1 MKKCPKCGSACS
13 DKARFCGKCGADLS
27 VIHAVKRKKRIWP
40 VFLMVALIGSMAVG
54 GKIFM
59 QNRANGDT
67 IVMLS
72 GETLKVLTNRKADS
86 TIDIPADSTTGIRSS
101 ELKFSPDGKYICY
114 LTKYDEIAETG
125 DLYICEYRKLK
136 QKSSAN
142 EKYCKKIAAD
152 VMLDFAFAENNRVIY
167 RDKNRNLYLYD
178 GTEARL
184 IDESVSQ
191 IFYTDDLSKLVYQK
205 GVISK
210 GHQVYGLSD
219 GYQLYGVELKD
230 IDSKIRIAG
239 NYSWIHSIKNYN
251 EIFCAVN
258 EEEDKTT
265 LYLTGFDKTSEKLG
279 YMIENNY
286 LWDNEIMFY
295 SAEIERTFEEIFET
309 LLTDSRGD
317 TEELEEIRD
326 FVRETYKDEKS
337 VTLNMIQDGK
347 DQVISNAIL
356 SSFNYG
362 DTVVFCDLGKAR
374 PIDIAQYQENTDDI
388 IRSMVED
395 LVYNNC
401 YVVSGITGKVIQIE
415 DRDAIDEL
423 QSINH
428 YSKLCVTDTDI
439 VFDGVDGIMA
449 GAIKDGKAVDFQV
462 VDTGLI
468 QRADAFSVYYEV
480 NKYKKDEKQ
489 YMDIYEYKNG
499 TSNCLMQNV
508 LLSRIIMYED
518 GSILAYADGEDVSGN
533 EFVLLD
539 AEGKINKIAES
550 ELRPFIQRND
560 FSVLYL
566 KNSDLWIYEAGGN
579 AKLAEN
585 VSQIWSLNQMKV
597 AGELGYK
604 FLE

>member
-1 MKKCPKCGSACS
+1 
-13 DKARFCGKCGADLS
+13 
-27 VIHAVKRKKRIWP
+27 
-40 VFLMVALIGSMAVG
+40 
-54 GKIFM
+54 
-59 QNRANGDT
+59 
-67 IVMLS
+67 
-72 GETLKVLTNRKADS
+72 
-86 TIDIPADSTTGIRSS
+86 
-101 ELKFSPDGKYICY
+101 
-114 LTKYDEIAETG
+114 
-125 DLYICEYRKLK
+125 
-136 QKSSAN
+136 
-142 EKYCKKIAAD
+142 
-152 VMLDFAFAENNRVIY
+152 MLDFAFAEKNRVIY
-167 RDKNRNLYLYD
+167 RDKNENLYLYD
-178 GTEARL
+178 GTESRM
-184 IDESVSQ
+184 IDELVSQ

-205 GVISK
+205 GVLSK

-230 IDSKIRIAG
+230 IDNKIRIAG

-279 YMIENNY
+279 YMIENSY

-295 SAEIERTFEEIFET
+295 SAERERTVGEVFEA

-317 TEELEEIRD
+317 TDELEEMRCS
-326 FVRETYKDEKS
+326 FSEAYKNEKS
-337 VTLNMIQDGK
+337 VTLNMIQDEK
-347 DQVISNAIL
+347 DQMISDAVF
-356 SSFNYG
+356 SSYTYG
-362 DTVVFCDLGKAR
+362 DAIVFWDLGNAK

-388 IRSMVED
+388 RSVVED
-395 LVYNNC
+395 LFYNNC

-462 VDTGLI
+462 VDSGLI

-518 GSILAYADGEDVSGN
+518 GSILAYADGEDGSGN

-579 AKLAEN
+579 TKLAEN

-597 AGELGYK
+597 AGELGNK

>member
-1 MKKCPKCGSACS
+1 MKKCPKCGSTCS

-27 VIHAVKRKKRIWP
+27 VIHAVKRKKRIWT
-40 VFLMVALIGSMAVG
+40 VFLMIALIGSMVVG

-59 QNRANGDT
+59 QNRANEDT

-72 GETLKVLTNRKADS
+72 GETLKVLTNQKANR
-86 TIDIPADSTTGIRSS
+86 TIDIPADSTTGIRPS
-101 ELKFSPDGKYICY
+101 ELKFSLDGKYICY
-114 LTKYDEIAETG
+114 LTNYDEIAETG

-152 VMLDFAFAENNRVIY
+152 VMLDFAFAEKNRVIY
-167 RDKNRNLYLYD
+167 RDKNKNLYLYD
-178 GTEARL
+178 GIESRL

-205 GVISK
+205 GVLSK

-230 IDSKIRIAG
+230 IDNKIRIAG

-279 YMIENNY
+279 YMIENSY

-295 SAEIERTFEEIFET
+295 SAERERTVGEVFEA

-317 TEELEEIRD
+317 TDELEEMRCS
-326 FVRETYKDEKS
+326 FSEAYKNEKS
-337 VTLNMIQDGK
+337 VTLNMIQDEK
-347 DQVISNAIL
+347 DQMISDAVF
-356 SSFNYG
+356 SSYTYG
-362 DTVVFCDLGKAR
+362 DAIVFWDLGNAK
-374 PIDIAQYQENTDDI
+374 PIDVAQYQENTDG
-388 IRSMVED
+388 IRSVVED
-395 LVYNNC
+395 LFYNNC
-401 YVVSGITGKVIQIE
+401 YVVSGITGKVIQID
-415 DRDAIDEL
+415 DRDALDEL
-423 QSINH
+423 QGINH

-462 VDTGLI
+462 VDSGLI

-518 GSILAYADGEDVSGN
+518 GSILAYADGEDGSGN

-566 KNSDLWIYEAGGN
+566 KNSDLWIYEAGEN
-579 AKLAEN
+579 TELAEN